1 MTSHIMDIVSKLIGK
16 MTNCQFCY
24 KCSRIQGADGSP
36 ATDYLSPMQLDRI
49 QITDLMI
56 SGIIGINPD
65 ERVNEQD
72 IRVNATLWVD
82 TRAAA
87 VSDDIEDAVNYRT
100 ITKTI
105 IAHIE
110 AGEPMLV
117 ERLVSEIAD
126 ICLLDPRVRQVK
138 ATVEKPGALRH
149 ARSVGITIT
158 RSRVDDEV

>member
-1 MTSHIMDIVSKLIGK
+1 
-16 MTNCQFCY
+16 
-24 KCSRIQGADGSP
+24 
-36 ATDYLSPMQLDRI
+36 MQLDKI
-49 QITDLMI
+49 QITDLVV

-65 ERVNEQD
+65 ERINKQD

-82 TRAAA
+82 TSAAA
-87 VSDDIEDAVNYRT
+87 ISDDIEEAVNYRT

-105 IAHIE
+105 ISHIE

-126 ICLLDPRVRQVK
+126 ICLYDQRVQQVEV
-138 ATVEKPGALRH
+138 TVEKPGALRY

-158 RSRVDDEV
+158 RSRVDDGA